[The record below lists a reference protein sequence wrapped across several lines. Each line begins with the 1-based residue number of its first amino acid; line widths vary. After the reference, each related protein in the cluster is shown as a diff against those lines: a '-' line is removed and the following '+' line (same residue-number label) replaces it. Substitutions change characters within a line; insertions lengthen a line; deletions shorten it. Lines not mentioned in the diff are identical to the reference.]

1 MIKKENTI
9 HPRIKFLKHFPH
21 VADNVSI
28 SSSAKIIG
36 NTNISKN
43 TKILENVIIR
53 GDGEKIEIG
62 ENCLFEKRCTVHVAS
77 DLLGTKIGNNCTIE
91 QYAIIHACLIGNNV
105 KVGENAVVMDGS
117 TVGDYSIIRP
127 DTLIPPGK
135 KFDKFSLISGS
146 PAKLIRKIDNIYY
159 NRFNNLKSKSN
170 FRFKEYLKK
179 INLNFQSI
187 KYDADKTFIA
197 SDALIGC
204 SIIAK
209 PNSSIWFSTVLY
221 SPDNK
226 GSVYLGLGSNIQD
239 NSIFNTKG
247 KDIYIGDRVTIGH
260 NVIIDGNCRIDN
272 NAVIGMGSIL
282 EENCIVEKNAFVGAN
297 SYVKTN
303 TVVPEGKIY
312 AGNPAKFFRDVS
324 RQEKE
329 FFSLGQKIY
338 ENLTLKYLKNSYD

>member
-1 MIKKENTI
+1 MLEKKNNI
-9 HPRIKFLKHFPH
+9 HPRIKFLKYFPSI
-21 VADNVSI
+21 AKNVSI

-36 NTNISKN
+36 NSNIKKN
-43 TKILENVIIR
+43 TKILDNVIIR
-53 GDGEKIEIG
+53 GDGKKIEIG
-62 ENCLFEKRCTVHVAS
+62 ENCLFEKRSTVHVAS
-77 DLLGTKIGNNCTIE
+77 DLLGTKIGNNCIIE
-91 QYAIIHACLIGNNV
+91 QYSIIHACFIGNNV
-105 KVGENAVVMDGS
+105 KVGENSVVMDGS
-117 TVGDYSIIRP
+117 TIGDYSVILP

-135 KFDKFSLISGS
+135 KFDRFSLISGS
-146 PAKLIRKIDNIYY
+146 PAKLIRNINTNYY
-159 NRFNNLKSKSN
+159 SKFNNLKSKSN
-170 FRFKEYLKK
+170 FRFNEYLKK

-187 KYDADKTFIA
+187 ELDRDNTFIA
-197 SDALIGC
+197 PDVLIGC
-204 SIIAK
+204 NIFTK
-209 PNSSIWFSTVLY
+209 PNSSIWFSTVLH

-226 GSVYLGLGSNIQD
+226 GSVYLGAGSNIQD

-247 KDIYIGDRVTIGH
+247 KDINIGDRVTIGH
-260 NVIIDGNCRIDN
+260 NVIIDGKCRIYN

-324 RQEKE
+324 QQEKE

-338 ENLTLKYLKNSYD
+338 EKLTLEYLKNSYD